1 MGLANVIQKLCSLSE
16 NPAAIKALA
25 TWPIFSITSYNMVTR
40 LINQGVR
47 PRTVLDVGANVGQFA
62 VASAKLFP
70 NVLVHAFEPESYC
83 VERLRNNTSSL
94 EGIEIYPFALGD
106 REGEATLRVNSD
118 SQQSSLL
125 PLAQARPD
133 TLFPGAQELE
143 TVKVEILTLDRVFA
157 GIELQPPVLLKV
169 DAQGYEAQII
179 AGGVATLK
187 RVDYVV
193 LETSFKP
200 TYEGQLPFVGIV
212 QMMEEFGFHFQ
223 RSVSWNAV
231 PRTGHIFEI
240 DVLFSRA
247 A

>member
-1 MGLANVIQKLCSLSE
+1 MSLANVIQKLCSLSE

-70 NVLVHAFEPESYC
+70 NVLVHAFEPDSYS
-83 VERLRNNTSSL
+83 VERLQNNTSSL
-94 EGIEIYPFALGD
+94 EGIKIYPLALGD
-106 REGEATLRVNSD
+106 YEGEATLRVNSD

-125 PLAQARPD
+125 PLAQARRD
-133 TLFPGAQELE
+133 AFPGARELE
-143 TVKVEILTLDRVFA
+143 TAKVEVSTLDRIFA
-157 GIELQPPVLLKV
+157 DIELQPPVLLKV
-169 DAQGYEAQII
+169 DTQGYEAQTI
-179 AGGVATLK
+179 AGSVATLK

-193 LETSFKP
+193 LETSFEP
-200 TYEGQLPFVGIV
+200 TYKGQLPFVDVV
-212 QMMEEFGFHFQ
+212 QMMEEFGFHFE

>member
-1 MGLANVIQKLCSLSE
+1 MNFVNKIQKLCSLLE
-16 NPAAIKALA
+16 NPAGIKALA

-40 LINQGVR
+40 LINEGVR
-47 PRTVLDVGANVGQFA
+47 PKTVLDVGANVGQFA

-70 NVLVHAFEPESYC
+70 NVMIHAFEPESYC
-83 VERLRNNTSSL
+83 VERLRYNTSSL
-94 EGIEIYPFALGD
+94 DGIKIYPFALGD
-106 REGEATLRVNSD
+106 YEGEATLRVNSD

-125 PLAQARPD
+125 PLAQARQD
-133 TLFPGAQELE
+133 AFPGARELE
-143 TVKVEILTLDRVFA
+143 TVKVEVSTLDRIFA
-157 GIELQPPVLLKV
+157 DTELQPPVLLKV
-169 DAQGYEAQII
+169 DAQGYEAQIV
-179 AGGVATLK
+179 GGSVATLK

-193 LETSFKP
+193 LETSFEP
-200 TYEGQLPFVGIV
+200 MYEGQLPFVGIV

-223 RSVSWNAV
+223 RSVSWNVV

>member
-1 MGLANVIQKLCSLSE
+1 MKLAKVIQKLCSLLE
-16 NPAAIKALA
+16 NPGGIKALT

-94 EGIEIYPFALGD
+94 EGIKIYPFALGD
-106 REGEATLRVNSD
+106 YEGEATLRVNSD

-125 PLAQARPD
+125 PLAQARQD
-133 TLFPGAQELE
+133 ELFPGARELG
-143 TVKVEILTLDRVFA
+143 TVKVEISTLDRVFA
-157 GIELQPPVLLKV
+157 DTELQPPVLLKV
-169 DAQGYEAQII
+169 DAQGYEAEII

-193 LETSFKP
+193 LETSFEP
-200 TYEGQLPFVGIV
+200 TYEGQLPFVDVVG
-212 QMMEEFGFHFQ
+212 MMEEFGFHFQ
-223 RSVSWNAV
+223 RSVSWLAV